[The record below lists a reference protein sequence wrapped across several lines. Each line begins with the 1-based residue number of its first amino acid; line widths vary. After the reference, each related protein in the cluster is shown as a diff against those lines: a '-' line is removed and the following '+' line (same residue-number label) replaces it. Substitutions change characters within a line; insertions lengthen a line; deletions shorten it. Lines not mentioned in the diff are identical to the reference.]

1 MKILHIVSCCLL
13 SALCVVESAVT
24 NVEEVVGG
32 QVTVGCSFTLA
43 GNNNKYF
50 CKGTCSGEDIL
61 VETNGSKNVTQ
72 DRYSIEDKGNVF
84 YATIK
89 DLRKSDSGTYWCG
102 VDRTIKDTFQ
112 EVRLIVTDEKAVSG
126 KSLTTATPTEA
137 MTTDSAAGVL
147 VYIGTGLGM
156 VVCVLVLVLLI
167 FIRQRNRTKITE
179 SANSKRTAF
188 QPICS
193 TTTNQN
199 IDTACDI
206 TTSTISCP
214 DDIYSNIG
222 QSAEVP
228 DTVSYATVNFP
239 RDPAC
244 LHYDTV
250 NFPRD
255 PACLQYD
262 NVNFTRDPACLHY
275 APVNFTRDP
284 ACLHYAPVNF
294 PRDPAC
300 LHYDTVNFT
309 RDPA

>member
-112 EVRLIVTDEKAVSG
+112 EVPHVSTTLTNL
-126 KSLTTATPTEA
+126 STTSPYTSTTLPNLSTTSPYTSTTLPNLSTTSPYTSTTLPNLSTTSPYTSTTLPNLSTTSPYTSTTLPNLTT
-137 MTTDSAAGVL
+137 SSNL
-147 VYIGTGLGM
+147 
-156 VVCVLVLVLLI
+156 
-167 FIRQRNRTKITE
+167 
-179 SANSKRTAF
+179 
-188 QPICS
+188 S
-193 TTTNQN
+193 TTFLE
-199 IDTACDI
+199 
-206 TTSTISCP
+206 TSVVV
-214 DDIYSNIG
+214 Y
-222 QSAEVP
+222 QEQV
-228 DTVSYATVNFP
+228 
-239 RDPAC
+239 
-244 LHYDTV
+244 
-250 NFPRD
+250 
-255 PACLQYD
+255 
-262 NVNFTRDPACLHY
+262 
-275 APVNFTRDP
+275 
-284 ACLHYAPVNF
+284 
-294 PRDPAC
+294 
-300 LHYDTVNFT
+300 
-309 RDPA
+309 

>member
-1 MKILHIVSCCLL
+1 MKILRVVSCCLL

-24 NVEEVVGG
+24 KEVVGG

-50 CKGTCSGEDIL
+50 CKGTCSGKDIL
-61 VETNGSKNVTQ
+61 VETKGIKNASQ
-72 DRYSIEDKGNVF
+72 DRYSIEDKGDVF
-84 YATIK
+84 YVTIK

-112 EVRLIVTDEKAVSG
+112 ELRLIVTDAPPIQPDITRTSPRTPVIVSRTTVVITTEKAVSG

-167 FIRQRNRTKITE
+167 FIRQRNRTKIT
-179 SANSKRTAF
+179 
-188 QPICS
+188 
-193 TTTNQN
+193 
-199 IDTACDI
+199 
-206 TTSTISCP
+206 

-228 DTVSYATVNFP
+228 DTVSYATVNFH

-244 LHYDTV
+244 LQYSTV

-255 PACLQYD
+255 PACLQYS
-262 NVNFTRDPACLHY
+262 T
-275 APVNFTRDP
+275 
-284 ACLHYAPVNF
+284 VNF
-294 PRDPAC
+294 PRDPA
-300 LHYDTVNFT
+300 
-309 RDPA
+309 

>member
-1 MKILHIVSCCLL
+1 MKILRVVSCCLL

-24 NVEEVVGG
+24 KEVVGG

-50 CKGTCSGEDIL
+50 CKGTCSGKDIL
-61 VETNGSKNVTQ
+61 VETKGIKNASQ
-72 DRYSIEDKGNVF
+72 DRYSIEDKGDVF
-84 YATIK
+84 YVTIK

-112 EVRLIVTDEKAVSG
+112 ELRLIVTDAPPIQPDITRTSPRTPVIVSRTTVVITTEKAVSG

-137 MTTDSAAGVL
+137 MTTDSAA
-147 VYIGTGLGM
+147 
-156 VVCVLVLVLLI
+156 
-167 FIRQRNRTKITE
+167 E

-228 DTVSYATVNFP
+228 DTVSYATVNFH

-244 LHYDTV
+244 LQYSTV

-255 PACLQYD
+255 PACLQYS
-262 NVNFTRDPACLHY
+262 T
-275 APVNFTRDP
+275 
-284 ACLHYAPVNF
+284 VNF
-294 PRDPAC
+294 PRDPA
-300 LHYDTVNFT
+300 
-309 RDPA
+309 

>member
-1 MKILHIVSCCLL
+1 MKILRVVSCCLL

-24 NVEEVVGG
+24 KEVVGG

-50 CKGTCSGEDIL
+50 CKGTCSGKDIL
-61 VETNGSKNVTQ
+61 VETKGIKNASQ
-72 DRYSIEDKGNVF
+72 DRYSIEDKGDVF
-84 YATIK
+84 YVTIK

-112 EVRLIVTDEKAVSG
+112 ELRLIVTDEKAVSG

-228 DTVSYATVNFP
+228 DTVSYATVNFH

-244 LHYDTV
+244 LQYSTV

-255 PACLQYD
+255 PACLQYS
-262 NVNFTRDPACLHY
+262 T
-275 APVNFTRDP
+275 
-284 ACLHYAPVNF
+284 VNF
-294 PRDPAC
+294 PRDPA
-300 LHYDTVNFT
+300 
-309 RDPA
+309 